1 MTSKI
6 FITIFNKSFLE
17 EGFGLPAQISKKDIG
32 MLNHWV
38 AHLKFSLSSKEI
50 ADIARD
56 IPARWRDD
64 FAGSTFDTVEGK
76 KLTFPTRP
84 NLRTILYCK
93 NDVAAFLLEESTKVG
108 VDVGRPI
115 IPK

>member
-6 FITIFNKSFLE
+6 FLTIFNKSFFD

-32 MLNHWV
+32 MLNHWIT
-38 AHLKFSLSSKEI
+38 HLKSNLSSKEI

-56 IPARWRDD
+56 ISARWKED
-64 FAGSTFDTVEGK
+64 FAGSIFNTVEGK

-93 NDVAAFLLEESTKVG
+93 NDVASFLLEDNTKVG
-108 VDVGRPI
+108 VGVGRPI